1 MKNFLSMALVA
12 APLVLLAP
20 NNTAEAVS
28 SFADLLAPKAVA
40 QTVALPVGTMIE
52 QAASNVS
59 TAAEVQQQSDPI
71 TAWIMAAGFLVLV
84 MMRRMRGE

>member
-1 MKNFLSMALVA
+1 MKNFLSIALVA

-20 NNTAEAVS
+20 KNTAEAVG
-28 SFADLLAPKAVA
+28 SFADLIAPSAVA
-40 QTVALPVGTMIE
+40 QTVAMPVSTMVE

-59 TAAEVQQQSDPI
+59 TVQEAQQADPV